1 MNNKE
6 ILRELLIKHSLKEGY
21 FLLSNDG
28 ASNKYVDCKKVSLS
42 AKGSYLIG
50 EAMWLRCPMGTE
62 AVAGLT
68 LGADPLVMAV
78 VMTSYSNLSGVDGL
92 IVRKEAKGHG
102 TKSYIEGPDLEE
114 GAYITV
120 LEDVVTS
127 GKSAMKAVER
137 LREAGYKVDTVVTII
152 DREVGGCEYLAN
164 QGVELR
170 SLYKLEDLI

>member
-1 MNNKE
+1 MNHKE
-6 ILRELLIKHSLKEGY
+6 RLRQLLIEHSLREGY

-28 ASNKYVDCKKVSLS
+28 ASTHYVDCKKVSLT
-42 AKGSYLIG
+42 AEGSYLIG
-50 EAMWLRCPMGTE
+50 EAMWMNCPMGVE

-78 VMTSYSNLSGVDGL
+78 VMTSYSNLCGVDGL

-102 TKSYIEGPDLEE
+102 TGVYIEGPDLEK
-114 GAYITV
+114 GAYVVV

-137 LREAGYKVDTVVTII
+137 LREAGYCVDTVIAII
-152 DREVGGCEYLAN
+152 DREAGGKEYLAN
-164 QGVELR
+164 YDLELR
-170 SLYKLEDLI
+170 SLYTLEDLL